1 MDVFAY
7 CAWSMRESVR
17 QAAGVAPMTCPPVS
31 ALEFEPGWLRG
42 HDFVYFKLHGL
53 RGQPFWYGD
62 EYQTAVTASQLRSAD
77 LAGAVVFVANC
88 HLEGSAMLAA
98 LLEAGAKAV
107 IGGPGA
113 NYALKYGVNGAD
125 LLGLWLRREARTRR
139 LATYTLATTVAILG
153 SGGLAAA
160 LAAAVSPFLGLA
172 ERITIA
178 MFLQWTFA
186 LGLAFYAWERRA
198 ARGPAGPG

>member
-125 LLGLWLRREARTRR
+125 LLGLWLRRWLRFGASVQRAMALSQKVLRLRLRT
-139 LATYTLATTVAILG
+139 ANELG
-153 SGGLAAA
+153 KFMLRDA
-160 LAAAVSPFLGLA
+160 LEFEIYG
-172 ERITIA
+172 
-178 MFLQWTFA
+178 
-186 LGLAFYAWERRA
+186 
-198 ARGPAGPG
+198 